1 MNTLDIILLIPLAY
15 FAYKGFSKGFIITLA
30 MLAGILVGLYAAIH
44 FSEYA
49 VGFLTSRL
57 NTNTGN
63 IRMISYLVT
72 FVAVLVLVYLL
83 GQFLTGVVKT
93 TGLGFLNRI
102 GGVILGVA
110 KGLLIISAI
119 LVLYNTIDPK
129 SSLIGKETKE
139 QSVLYEP
146 VAAIAPK
153 VYPVLKQYTDKALD
167 FIKGGAKK
175 NGSLD
180 EPLNN

>member
-1 MNTLDIILLIPLAY
+1 MNTLDFILLIPLAY
-15 FAYKGFSKGFIITLA
+15 FAYKGFTKGFIITLA
-30 MLAGILVGLYAAIH
+30 MLVGILAGLYAAIH

-49 VGFLTSRL
+49 IGFLTDRL
-57 NTNTGN
+57 NTSTGN

-72 FVAVLVLVYLL
+72 FVIALVLVFLL

-93 TGLGFLNRI
+93 TGLGFLNRT

-119 LVLYNTIDPK
+119 LVLFNTIDPK

-139 QSVLYEP
+139 QSVLYKP
-146 VAAIAPK
+146 LAAIAPK
-153 VYPVLKQYTDKALD
+153 VYPVLKQYTGKAFD
-167 FIKGGAKK
+167 FIKGGDKK
-175 NGSLD
+175 NGSQD